1 MHPRLEFPHT
11 QPPASGV
18 LMDIGPGVRWFRL
31 PLPYRLDHVNIY
43 LIDSGDGWTV
53 LDTGLGTDACRTTW
67 EAILNGPLDGQR
79 LTAMIVTHFHPDHV
93 GLAGWLSTPKL
104 AMLIFLAL
112 PVFYGITSEGL
123 TETRL
128 RLQFGRAHRHAIAKG
143 DHEGLR
149 VE

>member
-1 MHPRLEFPHT
+1 VARRVSRSERTSKDVDPDFFPKERFR
-11 QPPASGV
+11 AALGV
-18 LMDIGPGVRWFRL
+18 
-31 PLPYRLDHVNIY
+31 
-43 LIDSGDGWTV
+43 V
-53 LDTGLGTDACRTTW
+53 LY
-67 EAILNGPLDGQR
+67 AI
-79 LTAMIVTHFHPDHV
+79 A

-149 VE
+149 TE

>member
-1 MHPRLEFPHT
+1 MQALPGRWCLAWLVLFHVLSIHSYLLEHDVDPDFFPKERFR
-11 QPPASGV
+11 AALGV
-18 LMDIGPGVRWFRL
+18 
-31 PLPYRLDHVNIY
+31 
-43 LIDSGDGWTV
+43 V
-53 LDTGLGTDACRTTW
+53 LY
-67 EAILNGPLDGQR
+67 AI
-79 LTAMIVTHFHPDHV
+79 A

-128 RLQFGRAHRHAIAKG
+128 RLQFGKAHRHALTKA

-149 VE
+149 TE